1 MKNKYY
7 LLIIIVLAFFT
18 LGATNDRYKNPST
31 KEMEEKEY
39 QISTCVYQINSS
51 IWIFETKI
59 NKKTGKVVSRKQ
71 VHSKKYK
78 NIK

>member
-1 MKNKYY
+1 
-7 LLIIIVLAFFT
+7 
-18 LGATNDRYKNPST
+18 
-31 KEMEEKEY
+31 MEEKEY
-39 QISTCVYQINSS
+39 QISTCVYQINGS
-51 IWIFETKI
+51 IWVFETKI